1 MHTVRLDLLDSFTN
15 DLIQEAVAYEAK
27 AVQAVQE
34 QTMQYLGD
42 AVATIRMV
50 GVGLNGGGFSQW
62 F

>member
-1 MHTVRLDLLDSFTN
+1 
-15 DLIQEAVAYEAK
+15 LIQEAMAYEAK

-42 AVATIRMV
+42 AVHTIRMV

>member
-1 MHTVRLDLLDSFTN
+1 MVMAIRKEEN
-15 DLIQEAVAYEAK
+15 NLIQEAMAYEAK

-42 AVATIRMV
+42 AVHTIRMV